1 MGLIAVITGDDLEL
15 PTELTGTA
23 IVPVDSDANG
33 EDDVMW
39 NNETTDVTVG
49 IDYSDA
55 FAEFARAFQSIATDL
70 VPVDTGYLQSTISSS
85 SDDWSMTAYAD
96 AEYAQYVE
104 FGTWKMAAQP
114 YFAPAL
120 AAAWDEAAPAFEQ
133 AIASAREDLQA
144 QIDSIQEGLGDNPDT
159 GFGGGFGGGSFL
171 EGLLGMIIAAI
182 IVGLIRGFFDIL
194 TPGSYHDG
202 GISGHGISGGGSF
215 DDLIEIT

>member
-1 MGLIAVITGDDLEL
+1 MGLVAVITGEDLEL

-23 IVPVDSDANG
+23 IVPVDSDSNG
-33 EDDVMW
+33 EDDVAW
-39 NNETTDVTVG
+39 NNETTEVTVE

-55 FAEFARAFQSIATDL
+55 FAEFASAFQSIATDL

-133 AIASAREDLQA
+133 AIASAQEELQA
-144 QIDSIQEGLGDNPDT
+144 QIASIQEGLGDDPDT
-159 GFGGGFGGGSFL
+159 GFGGGSFL
-171 EGLLGMIIAAI
+171 GGLLGMILGAI
-182 IVGLIRGFFDIL
+182 VVGLIQGFFSL
-194 TPGSYHDG
+194 LSSGGYHGG

>member
-1 MGLIAVITGDDLEL
+1 MGLIAVVTGDDLEL

-33 EDDVMW
+33 EDDVAW
-39 NNETTDVTVG
+39 NNETTEVTVE

-55 FAEFARAFQSIATDL
+55 FAEFASAFQSIAIDL

-85 SDDWSMTAYAD
+85 SDGWSMTAYAD

-120 AAAWDEAAPAFEQ
+120 SMAWDEAAPAFEQ
-133 AIASAREDLQA
+133 AIASAQEELQA
-144 QIDSIQEGLGDNPDT
+144 QIASIQEGLGDDPDT
-159 GFGGGFGGGSFL
+159 GFGGSFL
-171 EGLLGMIIAAI
+171 GGLLGTILGAI
-182 IVGLIRGFFDIL
+182 VVGLIQGFFGL
-194 TPGSYHDG
+194 LSSGGYRGG

>member
-23 IVPVDSDANG
+23 MVPVDSDSNG
-33 EDDVMW
+33 EDDVAW
-39 NNETTDVTVG
+39 NNEITEVTVE
-49 IDYSDA
+49 IDYSNA
-55 FAEFARAFQSIATDL
+55 FAEFANAFQSIATDL

-96 AEYAQYVE
+96 AQYAQYVE

-133 AIASAREDLQA
+133 AIASAQQELQA
-144 QIDSIQEGLGDNPDT
+144 QIDSIQEGLGENPDT
-159 GFGGGFGGGSFL
+159 GFGGGSFL
-171 EGLLGMIIAAI
+171 GGLLGVILGAI
-182 IVGLIRGFFDIL
+182 VVGLIQGFFGL
-194 TPGSYHDG
+194 LGSAGYHGG

>member
-1 MGLIAVITGDDLEL
+1 MGLRAVITGDDLEL

-23 IVPVDSDANG
+23 IVPIDSDSNG
-33 EDDVMW
+33 VDDVMW
-39 NNETTDVTVG
+39 NNETTEVTVE

-55 FAEFARAFQSIATDL
+55 FAEFASAFQSIATDL

-120 AAAWDEAAPAFEQ
+120 AAAWDEAAPAFDQ
-133 AIASAREDLQA
+133 AIANAQQDLQS

-159 GFGGGFGGGSFL
+159 GFGGGSFL
-171 EGLLGMIIAAI
+171 EDLLGMIVGAI
-182 IVGLIRGFFDIL
+182 IVGLIRGFFDML
-194 TPGSYHDG
+194 SSGDYHDRG
-202 GISGHGISGGGSF
+202 TSGNGISGGGSF

>member
-23 IVPVDSDANG
+23 IVPIDSDANG

-39 NNETTDVTVG
+39 NNETTEVTVE
-49 IDYSDA
+49 IDYSNA
-55 FAEFARAFQSIATDL
+55 FAEFASAFQSIATDL

-96 AEYAQYVE
+96 AQYAQYVE

-133 AIASAREDLQA
+133 AIASAQQELQA
-144 QIDSIQEGLGDNPDT
+144 QIASIQEGLGDNPDT
-159 GFGGGFGGGSFL
+159 GFGGGSFL
-171 EGLLGMIIAAI
+171 GGLLGMVLGAI
-182 IVGLIRGFFDIL
+182 VVGLIQGFFGML
-194 TPGSYHDG
+194 SSGGYHGG